1 MRLIH
6 RKIELRLLIITAL
19 LVMYIQTYSQETLLP
34 DYSVNQKN
42 SAAISSKSPF
52 NYIKVK
58 RYSRRHKAPDPLL
71 NTLYNYSQAN
81 IKPNHKASGM
91 SVGLQLP
98 LQ

>member
-42 SAAISSKSPF
+42 AADVRSKSPF

-71 NTLYNYSQAN
+71 NNLYDSSQAN
-81 IKPNHKASGM
+81 IKPNHKPTGM
-91 SVGLQLP
+91 SVGLRLP

>member
-6 RKIELRLLIITAL
+6 RKTELRLLLIMAL
-19 LVMYIQTYSQETLLP
+19 LVMYIQTYSQEPLLP

-42 SAAISSKSPF
+42 SAAISSNSPF

-71 NTLYNYSQAN
+71 NTIYDSSQAN
-81 IKPNHKASGM
+81 IKPNHKATGM